1 MIGLTLT
8 VVLPLLAALVGL
20 AAVDRIQAAWVAVGG
35 AALTWV
41 VTVAV
46 ALPRLGEADPVG
58 GSWGHAWGTIDAPA
72 LSFALRGD
80 AMSAALLLLAA
91 TVALLVQIYSV
102 AYLADDPRYPAYAMI
117 VSLFSAS
124 MHAVV
129 VADDLFVLLIG
140 WELMGVCSYLLIGHY
155 WERSD
160 ARDGAAKAFL
170 MTRLAD
176 VGLLIAI
183 LVLGQ
188 SVGSYRISDV
198 LDAVA
203 AGELGETTMTASA
216 LFILLAAV
224 GKSAQFPLHTWL
236 PDAMPGPAPISAL
249 IHSATMVAAG
259 VYLVAR
265 MHPLFVESQTATVVL
280 GLVAVVTMLIAAAF
294 ALAQDDLKRV
304 LAWSTVSQLAY
315 MFAALAVGSV
325 VAAIGHLLAHGAF
338 KALLFLAAGSV
349 AHAVGSTAFADMG
362 GLRRAMPWT
371 FATTTLGLAALPGLL
386 PLSGFFTKDAIV
398 GAAYDGTQ
406 GGAPGPAPSWLA
418 WLILGAALVT
428 AALTA
433 AYATRAWRL
442 VFAGQRR
449 GSEPA
454 HEAPALMR
462 WPMAVLAVP
471 TVLMGLAVLW
481 PGWLGGAEAEPVH
494 SWVAVSST
502 VILVVIVG
510 VTWLLGRTDAE
521 GRTMDPATRLGPVR
535 PLLAREFGI
544 DAAYDRL
551 VVRPT
556 MAASAVTLATDRD
569 IVDAYVRGASTGAV
583 GASRLL
589 RWAQTHNVQTYVT
602 VAVVGVALA
611 AVLAGVS
618 A

>member
-406 GGAPGPAPSWLA
+406 DGAPGPAPSWLA

-449 GSEPA
+449 GSETA

>member
-1 MIGLTLT
+1 VIGLVLT
-8 VVLPLLAALVGL
+8 IGLPLLAALAGV
-20 AAVDRIQAAWVAVGG
+20 AVSGRVRPAQVAVGG
-35 AALTWV
+35 AAATWL

-46 ALPRLGEADPVG
+46 ALPRLGEADPVS
-58 GSWGHAWGTIDAPA
+58 GSWGHAWGTTGAPD

-102 AYLADDPRYPAYAMI
+102 AYLADDPRYRSYAAI
-117 VSLFSAS
+117 VSLFSAA

-129 VADDLFVLLIG
+129 VADDLFVLLVG
-140 WELMGVCSYLLIGHY
+140 WEVMGVCSYLLIAHH
-155 WERSD
+155 WERTE

-176 VGLLIAI
+176 VGLLVAI
-183 LVLGQ
+183 LLLGQ
-188 SVGSYRISDV
+188 SADSYRISDII
-198 LDAVA
+198 DALA
-203 AGELGETTMTASA
+203 AGEIGSSTTTAAA
-216 LFILLAAV
+216 LFVLLAAV
-224 GKSAQFPLHTWL
+224 GKSAQFPLHSWL

-265 MHPLFVESQTATVVL
+265 MHPLFMASETATIVL
-280 GLVAVVTMLIAAAF
+280 GLVAVVTMLLAAAF

-315 MFAALAVGSV
+315 MFAALSVDSV

-362 GLRRAMPWT
+362 GLRRPMPWT
-371 FATTTLGLAALPGLL
+371 FVTATLGLAALPGLL
-386 PLSGFFTKDAIV
+386 PLSGFFTKDAVV
-398 GAAYDGTQ
+398 GAAYDATHGP
-406 GGAPGPAPSWLA
+406 GPGPAPSWLA
-418 WLILGAALVT
+418 WLILVGALVT

-433 AYATRAWRL
+433 AYVTRTWRL
-442 VFAGQRR
+442 VFAGERR
-449 GSEPA
+449 GTETA
-454 HEAPALMR
+454 DEAPGLMR
-462 WPMAVLAVP
+462 WPLVVLSVP
-471 TVLMGLAVLW
+471 TVLMGVAVLW

-494 SWVAVSST
+494 SWVAVTST
-502 VILVVIVG
+502 LILVAVAAA
-510 VTWLLGRTDAE
+510 TWLLSRTDDE
-521 GRTMDPATRLGPVR
+521 GRVVDPASRLGPIR
-535 PLLAREFGI
+535 PVLAREFGV
-544 DAAYDRL
+544 DAAYGR
-551 VVRPT
+551 VVVAPT
-556 MAASAVTLATDRD
+556 LRASAVTLAADRD
-569 IVDAYVRGASTGAV
+569 VVDAYVRGASTGAL

-589 RWAQTHNVQTYVT
+589 RWAQTRNVQTYIT
-602 VAVVGVALA
+602 VAVLGLALV